1 MKGRPHA
8 SGLLVPSAGSA
19 RDLGREESGVRE
31 RSAKERE
38 QEARAIEVQLGRECA
53 ALVQGLEAVRFAF
66 NGRVGA
72 EARTLKGH
80 AQALAHVRD
89 GYLQVLGVVGLVP
102 RLLHERSAFVEY
114 LRGLAAFSHAAL
126 EAIGEHA
133 RSLGPQGT
141 SARGAELSFRVE
153 LAKNL
158 HFDELMSEVRD
169 ELEDAGAYDPSVDA
183 VRAATER
190 LFHVARALEQR
201 L

>member
-1 MKGRPHA
+1 
-8 SGLLVPSAGSA
+8 
-19 RDLGREESGVRE
+19 LGREESGVRE

-38 QEARAIEVQLGRECA
+38 AEARGIQAQLERECR

-66 NGRVGA
+66 NGRVGP

-89 GYLQVLGVVGLVP
+89 GFLQVLGVVGEVP

-114 LRGLAAFSHAAL
+114 LRGLAAFSHATL
-126 EAIGEHA
+126 EAVGEHA
-133 RSLGPQGT
+133 RSLDPQGK
-141 SARGAELSFRVE
+141 SARGSELSFRVE

-158 HFDELMSEVRD
+158 HFDELLGEVRD
-169 ELEDAGAYDPSVDA
+169 ELDHAGTYDPAVDA
-183 VRAATER
+183 VRAAIER